1 MDPQSLSRDFREFLQ
16 FLNEHAVDYLLI
28 GGHAVALHGYP
39 RATSDLDVWIGVS
52 EVNAQRLTKALQRF
66 GFDLPEVTPALFLQ
80 PDRIIRMGVPPNQ
93 IEILTG
99 IDGVQFSDCYPRRVT
114 LELNEVPVCVISSED
129 LKINKRASGRNK
141 DLADLDEL
149 P

>member
-16 FLNEHAVDYLLI
+16 FLNEHAVEYLLI

>member
-16 FLNEHAVDYLLI
+16 FLNEHAVEYLLI

-39 RATSDLDVWIGVS
+39 RATSDLDVWVGVS
-52 EVNAQRLTKALQRF
+52 EENARRLTKALQQF

-80 PDRIIRMGVPPNQ
+80 PNRIIRMGVPPNR
-93 IEILTG
+93 IEIQTG

-114 LELNEVPVCVISSED
+114 MELNQVRVCVISSED
-129 LKINKRASGRNK
+129 LKTNKRASGRNK